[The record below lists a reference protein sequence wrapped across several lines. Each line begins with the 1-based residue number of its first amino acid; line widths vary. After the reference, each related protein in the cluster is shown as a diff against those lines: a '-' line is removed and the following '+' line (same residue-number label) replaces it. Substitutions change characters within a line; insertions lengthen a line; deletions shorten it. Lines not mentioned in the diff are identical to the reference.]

1 MRGTIRDSETNLQ
14 IAIEKARRLMDSVGT
29 NHRLTNE
36 AHASTEMI
44 LDCGFFLKKNLADDN
59 PSSEQG
65 SRSVMSNNS
74 KSSYSEVNEVG
85 ISIEGLNVNEG
96 QKLISIAD
104 QLRQQ
109 KEEFWESLLKRGFMK
124 PQDVTVEGA
133 EAAKEVIDK
142 IMQSKA
148 QLDSAVVAE
157 ASVPR
162 KATMINTEPRV
173 QEISKATFKVRA
185 SLTNAKRNQTLSKTQ
200 VCQEAQV
207 SLLSSYSSSDGFAD
221 QSTNSSEKSDST
233 YSTSHQSSD
242 QLESFPSYDGISN
255 GE

>member
-1 MRGTIRDSETNLQ
+1 MNQFLPLVGQESKKVEDGCAAPASRLDFTDPSVQKQTSQIQFLLDRVYIIEDDWEKLQETLSKISKQMRGTIRDSETNLQ

-65 SRSVMSNNS
+65 SRSVMSNN
-74 KSSYSEVNEVG
+74 N
-85 ISIEGLNVNEG
+85 
-96 QKLISIAD
+96 
-104 QLRQQ
+104 
-109 KEEFWESLLKRGFMK
+109 
-124 PQDVTVEGA
+124 
-133 EAAKEVIDK
+133 
-142 IMQSKA
+142 
-148 QLDSAVVAE
+148 
-157 ASVPR
+157 
-162 KATMINTEPRV
+162 
-173 QEISKATFKVRA
+173 
-185 SLTNAKRNQTLSKTQ
+185 
-200 VCQEAQV
+200 
-207 SLLSSYSSSDGFAD
+207 GFAD
-221 QSTNSSEKSDST
+221 QSTNSCEKSDST